1 MPLVR
6 TGHTGKCSLKS
17 CNLQSVEHS
26 DLVWYIFNRTT
37 HTFCI
42 LAKRGNVGSNY
53 SQQAK
58 GVNGMSWNS
67 SIVEDDEFDGFE
79 CDAESQ
85 HELRPDLPALP
96 RGNLTFE
103 GVLGLLAAFFI
114 GLPAPFL
121 VIAAALNLFPG
132 NLRWLGIGL
141 AIGAGYLSLLVVR
154 LAARATEG
162 DDDQATDRVLSPRR
176 FRDKELVSANEGSRL
191 GVVPLAIA
199 MAIRLPNWPLV
210 FRPFIGLWWLA
221 HFGAAAFLGHLVAAW
236 AAKGLNN
243 AAWFV
248 SVPLTLLATF
258 AFLFAGNL
266 YLILSVA
273 TCINRPSI
281 WLIVWRHR
289 FLLDL
294 LLASFLLFA
303 GT

>member
-1 MPLVR
+1 
-6 TGHTGKCSLKS
+6 
-17 CNLQSVEHS
+17 
-26 DLVWYIFNRTT
+26 
-37 HTFCI
+37 
-42 LAKRGNVGSNY
+42 
-53 SQQAK
+53 
-58 GVNGMSWNS
+58 MSRDS
-67 SIVEDDEFDGFE
+67 SINEDDEFDGCE
-79 CDAESQ
+79 YDAEPQLES
-85 HELRPDLPALP
+85 RYDLPALP
-96 RGNLTFE
+96 LGNLTFE

-114 GLPAPFL
+114 RLPAPFL

-141 AIGAGYLSLLVVR
+141 AIAAGYLSLLVVR

-162 DDDQATDRVLSPRR
+162 DYEKDLATGRLLS
-176 FRDKELVSANEGSRL
+176 KCQEISSANDGARS

-199 MAIRLPNWPLV
+199 MAIRLPDWPMI

-221 HFGAAAFLGHLVAAW
+221 HFGAAAFLGHLVAAL

-266 YLILSVA
+266 YLILAVA
-273 TCINRPSI
+273 ACINRPAI

-294 LLASFLLFA
+294 LLASLLLFA
-303 GT
+303 GR